1 MKVFNGKIEPIAP
14 IIPSTF
20 NGKGV
25 SIQFDLQAN
34 FRYAAVEGKL
44 LLG

>member
-1 MKVFNGKIEPIAP
+1 MQVFDGKIEPIAP

-20 NGKGV
+20 KARV
-25 SIQFDLQAN
+25 FLFRFDLQAN
-34 FRYAAVEGKL
+34 FRYAAIEGKL